1 MSELTIEELL
11 SNREKI
17 LNIQSRVE
25 SMDKSMFDHYVV
37 NNCEITPDTITVVM
51 TASNRSKQTYF
62 TLQSMLKSKCKSL
75 QIILVDDSTDD
86 PININ
91 ILKNYPYYIDF
102 IVVNRE
108 NKDWVNPCVNYNI
121 GFQFI
126 QGRIVVI
133 QNAEVCHVRDP
144 LSHIRENIKDD
155 EYFVF
160 DVIAASNYGSNDEI
174 YRSDLTD
181 IYIYNKPLYKEWY
194 QHSVYNLN
202 NLNYLTAITRDT
214 FSKINGFS
222 YDYSIGIVGDDNDL
236 VLRILSHKIN
246 IINVQIDTYHIGG
259 IHLYHES
266 SFGTWGLGVKS
277 NKTMYYIKES
287 IFINNNKYIEYICN
301 DSL

>member
-11 SNREKI
+11 SNRDKI
-17 LNIQSRVE
+17 LNIKSRVE
-25 SMDKSMFDHYVV
+25 SRDKSMFSHYVV
-37 NNCEITPDTITVVM
+37 NNYEITPEAITVVM

-62 TLQSMLKSKCKSL
+62 TLQSMLKSKCKNL

-86 PININ
+86 PVNIN
-91 ILKNYPYYIDF
+91 ILKNYPYYIDL
-102 IVVNRE
+102 IVINRE

-126 QGRIVVI
+126 QGRVVVI

-144 LSHIRENIKDD
+144 LSHIHENLKDN

-181 IYIYNKPLYKEWY
+181 IFIYNKPLYNAWY
-194 QHSVYNLN
+194 HNSIYNISY
-202 NLNYLTAITRDT
+202 LNYLTAMTRTT
-214 FSKINGFS
+214 FLKVKEFS
-222 YDYSIGIVGDDNDL
+222 YDFSIGIVGDDNDF
-236 VLRILSHKIN
+236 VLKILSQKIN
-246 IINVQIDTYHIGG
+246 IISVPAETYLVGG
-259 IHLYHES
+259 IHLHHES

-277 NKTMYYIKES
+277 NKTMYYIKED
-287 IFINNNKYIEYICN
+287 IFKTTGKYIEFINKN
-301 DSL
+301 DN

>member
-1 MSELTIEELL
+1 MSQLTVEELL

-17 LNIQSRVE
+17 LNIKTRVE
-25 SMDKSMFDHYVV
+25 SRDPSMFEHYVV
-37 NNCEITPDTITVVM
+37 NNYDITPDAITVVM

-62 TLQSMLKSKCKSL
+62 TLQSMLKSRCKNL

-91 ILKNYPYYIDF
+91 ILKNYPYYIDL
-102 IVVNRE
+102 IVVNRK

-144 LSHIRENIKDD
+144 LSRIHDNLKDD

-174 YRSDLTD
+174 YNSDLTD
-181 IYIYNKPLYKEWY
+181 IYIYNKPLYKDWY
-194 QHSVYNLN
+194 QHSEYNN
-202 NLNYLTAITRDT
+202 RNLHFFTAITRDT
-214 FSKINGFS
+214 FSKINEFS
-222 YDYSIGIVGDDNDL
+222 YDYSIAIDYDDNDF
-236 VLRILSHKIN
+236 VLKILSQKIN
-246 IINVQIDTYHIGG
+246 IVNVPAGTYSVGG
-259 IHLYHES
+259 IHLYHGIS
-266 SFGTWGLGVKS
+266 YHTWGQGL
-277 NKTMYYIKES
+277 KTNEHVYNFKKYEFDKTQT
-287 IFINNNKYIEYICN
+287 YIEFI
-301 DSL
+301 